1 MTQVIITYN
10 SSRYVFL
17 FKRNLIRSLIK
28 NGFSVTVV
36 SPRDKYAERF
46 HEIGVTYYPI
56 AIDNSGL
63 NPLKD
68 LVLLINIFKAYK
80 EINPDFN
87 LIFGIKP
94 NIYGTLVSHLLG
106 IKTINNITGLG
117 TAFLKEGVIQSIS
130 KFLYKH
136 SLKFSSRVLFQNSED
151 KAFFVQQGL
160 LDKNKATLIPGSG
173 VDVDKFRPISN
184 VSKEGFIFLMIG
196 RVLANKG
203 VYEYIE
209 AAKLIK
215 NQYTDVQFW
224 LLGSCESDNRTSI
237 DCNKVKAWELE
248 GVITYFNETDDVRK
262 FIAKSDVV
270 VLPSYR
276 EGMPRALLEA
286 LSMERP
292 IIGSN
297 VPGCREIVNDGVNG
311 YFCKVKDALDLSKQ
325 IEKMILLDQVQR
337 KMMGKNGRIEIIK
350 NFDEEIVIKCYIQ
363 LLKSFAD
370 DDF

>member
-160 LDKNKATLIPGSG
+160 LDKNKPTLIPGSG

-215 NQYTDVQFW
+215 NQY
-224 LLGSCESDNRTSI
+224 
-237 DCNKVKAWELE
+237 
-248 GVITYFNETDDVRK
+248 
-262 FIAKSDVV
+262 
-270 VLPSYR
+270 PS
-276 EGMPRALLEA
+276 
-286 LSMERP
+286 
-292 IIGSN
+292 
-297 VPGCREIVNDGVNG
+297 
-311 YFCKVKDALDLSKQ
+311 F
-325 IEKMILLDQVQR
+325 
-337 KMMGKNGRIEIIK
+337 
-350 NFDEEIVIKCYIQ
+350 
-363 LLKSFAD
+363 
-370 DDF
+370 